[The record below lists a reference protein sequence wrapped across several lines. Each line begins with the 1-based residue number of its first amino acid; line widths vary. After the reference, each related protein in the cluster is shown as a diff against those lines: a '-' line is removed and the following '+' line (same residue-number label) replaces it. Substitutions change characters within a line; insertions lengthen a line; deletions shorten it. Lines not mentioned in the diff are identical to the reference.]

1 MLRSLVLAALAA
13 SLLALAPPVARA
25 CSCTEPPPPRE
36 ALAAAAAVFEGQVLE
51 IVEAGPMR
59 VRVRFR
65 VTQHWKGVESE
76 ELTLLPAP
84 DSPAC
89 GVPFAVGESWLVY
102 GDGSE
107 GGLSASLC
115 SRTVRMSEAG
125 EDVAALGAGITPVDI
140 RPEDEPEEDEDAR
153 PVAPPAERGGCQ
165 SCALVGPGSSRG
177 GLVALPLLA
186 LVLPRL
192 SGRRRRAAGARR

>member
-76 ELTLLPAP
+76 ELTLLTAP

-125 EDVAALGAGITPVDI
+125 CHVLSEPLIPPCGDAELANAPLLWWERLLGAWSPHPIVEGMAG
-140 RPEDEPEEDEDAR
+140 EMH
-153 PVAPPAERGGCQ
+153 CF
-165 SCALVGPGSSRG
+165 GP
-177 GLVALPLLA
+177 
-186 LVLPRL
+186 
-192 SGRRRRAAGARR
+192 

>member
-1 MLRSLVLAALAA
+1 MRGVNGLCDFMLGTAKK
-13 SLLALAPPVARA
+13 LAPPHLPGELRA
-25 CSCTEPPPPRE
+25 P
-36 ALAAAAAVFEGQVLE
+36 V
-51 IVEAGPMR
+51 
-59 VRVRFR
+59 
-65 VTQHWKGVESE
+65 
-76 ELTLLPAP
+76 
-84 DSPAC
+84 
-89 GVPFAVGESWLVY
+89 
-102 GDGSE
+102 
-107 GGLSASLC
+107 
-115 SRTVRMSEAG
+115 EAG